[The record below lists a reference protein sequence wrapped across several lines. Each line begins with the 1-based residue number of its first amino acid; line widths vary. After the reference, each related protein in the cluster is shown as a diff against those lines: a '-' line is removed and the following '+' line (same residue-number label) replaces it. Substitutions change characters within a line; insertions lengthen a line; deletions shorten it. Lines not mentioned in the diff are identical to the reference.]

1 MKFSNWHKSCSPTF
15 LNNLEIEIELMKT
28 FGTHDL
34 YLAAALKTHN
44 FKIIDIRKNS
54 NGRGIFIFE
63 DQANRSEFVR
73 NYFSGELTGSLKT
86 FSNAWADLKSL
97 INEMEIEKSDGKRW

>member
-1 MKFSNWHKSCSPTF
+1 MHFKEADKEKKNNW
-15 LNNLEIEIELMKT
+15 EIEIELMKV
-28 FGTHDL
+28 FETHDL
-34 YLAAALKTHN
+34 YLASALKIHG
-44 FKIIDIRKNS
+44 FKLVDIRKNGS
-54 NGRGIFIFE
+54 GRGLFLFE

-73 NYFSGELTGSLKT
+73 DYFSGELTGSLKI